1 MLRRV
6 APPRADPEPRRSRE
20 KKAEADAALLEAKE
34 TGTAEDVEKYGK
46 RTIKVTKEHNEEC
59 KKLLRLMGVPVV
71 EAPCEAEA
79 SCAALC
85 AAGRVFAAA
94 SDDMDTLT
102 FGTPKLARNLMK
114 PASAETGILEFDYA
128 VALRELGLTREQFV
142 DLCILCG
149 CDYTDAIRGVGPV
162 TALKLIKEHG
172 SIEKVLAHLKD
183 SGSKWVVPDPF
194 PFEAARRLFLE
205 PEVVDVAAIPE
216 FKWLPPDEEGLVAFL
231 VGEKS
236 FSEERVRKAVEKMKA
251 AKSKA
256 SQNRMESFF
265 GCVTSVFSAILCC
278 ERAHALPQGAD
289 GGQVDHGAQ
298 APSGRPKGQGQGRR
312 GRSRWCEEKQGRRRR
327 VEEVRC
333 SLRLANGQATR
344 PAVYSEATRD
354 NRTQLTTQT
363 NTQRAC
369 APYRQSSCK
378 GTTELHFSFFVFQD
392 SGCDRGCCCC
402 CCGGCCRGR
411 GVSSRAA

>member
-1 MLRRV
+1 M
-6 APPRADPEPRRSRE
+6 
-20 KKAEADAALLEAKE
+20 
-34 TGTAEDVEKYGK
+34 EKYGK

-205 PEVVDVAAIPE
+205 PEVVDVASIPE
-216 FKWLPPDEEGLVAFL
+216 FKWTPPDEEGLVAFL

-256 SQNRMESFF
+256 SQNRMEAFF
-265 GCVTSVFSAILCC
+265 GCVASPARGVQ
-278 ERAHALPQGAD
+278 RARADAPLQGTD
-289 GGQVDHGAQ
+289 GGQVNHGAQ
-298 APSGRPKGQGQGRR
+298 APGGRPQGQGQGRR
-312 GRSRWCEEKQGRRRR
+312 GRGRRRQKEQGR
-327 VEEVRC
+327 GRRKEV
-333 SLRLANGQATR
+333 SQ
-344 PAVYSEATRD
+344 
-354 NRTQLTTQT
+354 
-363 NTQRAC
+363 QRAAHSRTNKQRALRC
-369 APYRQSSCK
+369 TVQ
-378 GTTELHFSFFVFQD
+378 
-392 SGCDRGCCCC
+392 
-402 CCGGCCRGR
+402 
-411 GVSSRAA
+411 SRAAT